1 MITEPARRLFKAPI
15 EATADA
21 LARLGITPNG
31 LTIVGASMHLFVL
44 LALARGDFQ
53 QGALLLLVACGIDGV
68 DGTLARRTGRSSS
81 FGAFLDSTLD
91 RVSEI
96 LVFLG
101 LLLFSQTAAG
111 SIRPGGFAAW
121 LVYLALCGSLMV
133 SYSRARA
140 EGAGLGTR
148 AGIFG
153 RLERMTVLWLGL
165 ISGWVAAAL
174 WVVAVGAWVTTGQ
187 RVLDVWRL
195 SRTELRPAEARPE
208 TAD

>member
-1 MITEPARRLFKAPI
+1 MITEPARRLFRAPV

-21 LARLGITPNG
+21 LARLGITPNS
-31 LTIVGASMHLFVL
+31 LTVAGASMHAFVL
-44 LALARGDFQ
+44 LALARGEFMR
-53 QGALLLLVACGIDGV
+53 GALLLLLASGIDGV

-101 LLLFSQTAAG
+101 LLLFTQSEAG
-111 SIRPGGFAAW
+111 SVASGGFAAW
-121 LVYLALCGSLMV
+121 LVYLALSGSLMV

-140 EGAGLGTR
+140 EGAGLGTQV
-148 AGIFG
+148 GFFG
-153 RLERMTVLWLGL
+153 RFERMTTLWLGL
-165 ISGWVAAAL
+165 VSGWVGPAL
-174 WVVAVGAWVTTGQ
+174 WVVAFGAWLTTGQ
-187 RVLDVWRL
+187 RVLDVWRR
-195 SRTELRPAEARPE
+195 SRIELPASAARTE